1 MKSGALSLVTAL
13 VALFSLAST
22 TACKG
27 KVEQCNAFID
37 RANQAQ
43 TAIGAMKFESEE
55 AAQLD
60 SDAAKIETEAKAV
73 EGVKLKD
80 DKLLAFQKSYGK
92 NLTDLAKN
100 VRDLAKL
107 HAALK
112 AGKTDV
118 EAQAKKLEADAD
130 KVGKDSDK
138 LIDDINKYC
147 SGGT

>member
-1 MKSGALSLVTAL
+1 MRNVSFPLVIAL
-13 VALFSLAST
+13 VALGTT

-27 KVEQCNAFID
+27 KVEQCNAFIE
-37 RANQAQ
+37 RANQSQ
-43 TAIGAMKFESEE
+43 TTIGAMKFESED

-60 SDAAKIETEAKAV
+60 GDATKIEAEAKAV

-80 DKLLAFQKSYGK
+80 EKLVALQQSYGK
-92 NLTDLAKN
+92 NLNDLAKN

-112 AGKTDV
+112 AGKPDV

-147 SGGT
+147 SGN